1 MSAASPD
8 KIALACLAFVAFTAF
23 SAPGFAQTR
32 EAALP
37 GKPSALFSAI
47 RSGSSDSLAAQL
59 DKGADP
65 NDSLQGYSA
74 LMAAALS
81 GSPAQMRLLI
91 DHGARINYVN
101 ASGISALW
109 LAVPDRE
116 KTSLLLDHGADPNL
130 KVEGYGILVKLAAIP
145 GTVDLFRLLIGKGAG
160 LKKSATDNY
169 LVFNAAS
176 SGDTAILG
184 FLLRSGLSPN
194 DTVSFGDCPIDAA
207 LNYRSFA
214 TLKMLVDSGADVN
227 FHSMT
232 ITTLPALIG
241 FTPLMTSALYNDKP
255 SFLYLLQHGA
265 NPNLKNKSGLTALML
280 LEQSEVDDPEMTL
293 ALLKAGAAPSDKTPD
308 GSDALSFALK
318 KGNTESVA
326 ILKNYA
332 AK

>member
-214 TLKMLVDSGADVN
+214 T
-227 FHSMT
+227 

-241 FTPLMTSALYNDKP
+241 FTPLMTAALYNDKP